1 MAFENLTVLD
11 FTWVLAGPG
20 AVRYLADHG
29 AQVIKV
35 ERRQIGDIARHVLAF
50 PDDERGMNRSGYF
63 NNINRGK
70 LSITLNITDPRGVEV
85 VKKLARISDVVF
97 ENFTREVMKRHG
109 IDYEA
114 LKEVKP
120 DIIMVSMSPA
130 GHSGPYED
138 YVSFGP
144 TLQALSG
151 ITYLTGFPDRDPVGF
166 GYSYSDFT
174 GGWGGVIP
182 VLAALHHRNKTG
194 EGQWIDAGQLLPLI
208 ALMGPGLLDYSVN
221 KRGATRLGNRLPWGY
236 GAPHGA
242 YPCQGDDRWCV
253 ISVFNDKE
261 WKGFCE
267 AIGNPAWTID
277 KKFSTAMSRVENMD
291 ELDRLVAEW
300 TEERTDQEVMEVMQ
314 KHGVAAGVLQNSQD
328 LIERDP
334 QMQHR
339 GFFVYLEH
347 PEMGTVGYE
356 GVSFKL
362 SETPGKLRRA
372 PLFGEHNDYVYG
384 EILGMS
390 KEEIEHYTT
399 EGVF

>member
-1 MAFENLTVLD
+1 MACEKLRVLD
-11 FTWVLAGPG
+11 LTWVLAGPG

-35 ERRQIGDIARHVLAF
+35 ERQIIGDIGRHVLAF
-50 PDDERGMNRSGYF
+50 KDDERGINRSGYY

-70 LSITLNITDPRGVEV
+70 LSITLNLADPRGVEV
-85 VKKLARISDVVF
+85 IKDLVRISDVVF
-97 ENFTREVMKRHG
+97 ENFSSGVLERRDLH
-109 IDYEA
+109 YEA
-114 LKEVKP
+114 LKEIKP
-120 DIIMVSMSPA
+120 DIIMVSMSAA
-130 GHSGPYED
+130 GHSGPYKD

-194 EGQWIDAGQLLPLI
+194 EGQWIDAGQLIPLI
-208 ALMGPGLLDYSVN
+208 ALLGPGLLDYSVN

-253 ISVFNDKE
+253 ISVFNDRE
-261 WKGFCE
+261 WQGFSE
-267 AIGNPAWTID
+267 AIGNPAWTRD
-277 KKFSTAMSRVENMD
+277 ERFATAASRAGNAD

-300 TEERTDQEVMEVMQ
+300 TKERTDQEVMEVMQ
-314 KHGVAAGVLQNSQD
+314 KHGVAAGVVQNAQD

-334 QMQHR
+334 QMKHR

-347 PEMGTVGYE
+347 PEVGMLGHE
-356 GVSFKL
+356 GVTFKL
-362 SETPGKLRRA
+362 SETPGSLRRA
-372 PLFGEHNDYVYG
+372 PLLGEYNDFVYG

-390 KEEIEHYTT
+390 KETIEHYTA